1 MQKYW
6 KTYYIYHTR
15 NADDLLKEIIHP
27 SLLDINEK
35 LEKEV
40 QFFFIRYFEN
50 GYHIRL
56 RLLLNV
62 EESTLF
68 LTILMDHISDYEHL
82 NECHLELKQAEY
94 NPETERYGNANTIT
108 YAEDQFW
115 ASSRVVLHHLVQND
129 PLTASERYLLA
140 LKTHFA
146 FLKGMRLSKNYSQ
159 QLCDQFVQ
167 SWLPIPFSD
176 HPDEQEQNRKTV
188 LSAFQHQFEAYQNV
202 LQESIEEFWNSL
214 DTTTDPFLQQFLEV
228 NEKVWKDYT
237 QAQLS
242 SEALDEALLSFIHM
256 TNNRLGIA
264 NAEESYLLFLIL
276 KTIPLIKDYD
286 SPPRT

>member
-1 MQKYW
+1 MQKHW
-6 KTYYIYHTR
+6 KTYYIYHTG
-15 NADDLLKEIIHP
+15 NADDLLKEIVHP
-27 SLLDINEK
+27 SVLDINEK

-40 QFFFIRYFEN
+40 KFFFIRYFEN

-56 RLLLNV
+56 RLLLNA
-62 EESTLF
+62 EASTLF
-68 LTILMDHISDYEHL
+68 LAILDKHISEYEHL
-82 NECHLELKQAEY
+82 NKVHLELKQAEY
-94 NPETERYGNANTIT
+94 IPETERYGNANTIT

-115 ASSRVVLHHLVQND
+115 ASSRFVLHHLVQND
-129 PLTASERYLLA
+129 PLTASGRYLLA

-146 FLKGMRLSKNYSQ
+146 FFKGMRLSRNYSQ

-167 SWLPIPFSD
+167 SWLPVPFSD

-188 LSAFQHQFEAYQNV
+188 LFAFQQQFESYQNV

-256 TNNRLGIA
+256 TNNRLGIV

-276 KTIPLIKDYD
+276 QTIPLIKDYD
-286 SPPRT
+286 RQPRT